1 MSESA
6 ESEPLFQK
14 KYWKPILIAFF
25 VATFNQLS
33 GINAINYYAPRIL
46 ETAGVFRESALLQS
60 IFIGLTNLVF
70 TMLGMV
76 LIDKFGRK
84 TCSTSLRIHDR
95 GPALRRRGIQIRV
108 ARRLLHAIFAD
119 AVYRGV
125 RDVARGGDMGSDFGG
140 FPHERARK
148 GAGFRK
154 HDALDVVRAADVGF
168 PTLVESGLSVP
179 TFCFFALMAALTF
192 AFAMKLPVT
201 KNKSLE
207 EIQRELT

>member
-84 TCSTSLRIHDR
+84 TCSTSA
-95 GPALRRRGIQIRV
+95 P
-108 ARRLLHAIFAD
+108 
-119 AVYRGV
+119 Y
-125 RDVARGGDMGSDFGG
+125 S
-140 FPHERARK
+140 
-148 GAGFRK
+148 
-154 HDALDVVRAADVGF
+154 
-168 PTLVESGLSVP
+168 
-179 TFCFFALMAALTF
+179 
-192 AFAMKLPVT
+192 
-201 KNKSLE
+201 
-207 EIQRELT
+207 